1 MSYIET
7 EFVRIRYLANL
18 IGISIGDLIDL
29 TMRDVKKLLRGRIS
43 SDNYALVYKSIPY
56 LKAAIRRRQNR
67 DTMRR
72 FRLRKRCINAQ

>member
-7 EFVRIRYLANL
+7 EFVRILYLSNL
-18 IGISIGDLIDL
+18 IGMPIGDLIDL

-43 SDNYALVYKSIPY
+43 PDNYALVYKSIPY

-72 FRLRKRCINAQ
+72 FRLRKRCINE